1 MRGKGEDRG
10 FPSWILGVGLV
21 AVLTGGLLWVG
32 GGSGIEAPGQPAYD
46 VEELIRELQRLTGWD
61 LTSLPRPL
69 VEVLNPSE
77 FRRRVRMPG
86 DMVIFGYYKRG
97 TQDQPDLILLNEE
110 CSSRAGLFKVPPE
123 VFCQGTLLHE
133 LVHWVQTHQTNQHPT
148 GRIERELE
156 AHYWEQ
162 RYLAKMTGSGDLQP
176 HPQDPFTGP
185 SQPPFDS
192 EEGIDQSWFL
202 DHCGG
207 GIPPGVP

>member
-1 MRGKGEDRG
+1 MREKGGDQG
-10 FPSWILGVGLV
+10 LTPWILGVGLV
-21 AVLTGGLLWVG
+21 AALAGGLLGPG
-32 GGSGIEAPGQPAYD
+32 GASGVEAPVQPAYD

-61 LTSLPRPL
+61 LTSLPRPR

-110 CSSRAGLFKVPPE
+110 CSSRAGLFKVSPE
-123 VFCQGTLLHE
+123 VFCRGTLLHE

-162 RYLAKMTGSGDLQP
+162 RYLAKMARSGYLKP
-176 HPQDPFTGP
+176 HPEDPLTGP
-185 SQPPFDS
+185 GQPPFDL
-192 EEGIDQSWFL
+192 EEMVDQNWFL
-202 DHCGG
+202 NHHGE